1 MASTPDTSF
10 SSTDGCYRASRS
22 KARSGSRLS
31 KLPSPQRSESSAG
44 THEDQERATEGVLD
58 DIQPVYQ
65 AIWDS
70 FCGLA
75 VPENPTYHLD
85 QILYELLYHK
95 LAEHGGLLQY
105 FEDDIRKSWNAAT
118 GKLTLHFMATRVHEL
133 FKEKLGLAIH
143 QELDRIARKPSLLPF
158 RNKITSAGHSRVQK
172 KGTFRAPVFDKSP
185 DGQLI
190 YKSALYPPFIFEI
203 AYSQREKSLQETVDE
218 FFENAPGKICT
229 ILAVEIEYAEAKDRL
244 AEDHHHAASVSLWTT
259 EPTEDGIDIHC
270 LMNAQRFRNR
280 DGSHLPGI
288 VAMPFSSFLPIKERN
303 KLPSTAID
311 AEAEVHLDFADLSE
325 FVRLAEV
332 AQRISDEGI
341 SPSPS
346 VSPAP
351 APSPTR
357 PKKLRW
363 LDHEGNVTREAKMIE
378 PKRRRLQSP
387 SRLPVRPQ
395 TRSAS
400 RPRRS
405 DRLRS
410 MSVNSND
417 IT

>member
-10 SSTDGCYRASRS
+10 SSTDGCYRTSRS

-31 KLPSPQRSESSAG
+31 KLPSPQRSDSSTG
-44 THEDQERATEGVLD
+44 THEDEERATDGVLD
-58 DIQPVYQ
+58 DFQPVYQ

-70 FCGLA
+70 FCGLT
-75 VPENPTYHLD
+75 VPENPTFHLD
-85 QILYELLYHK
+85 QTLYELLYRK
-95 LAEHGGLLQY
+95 LAEHDGLLQY
-105 FEDDIRKSWNAAT
+105 FENDIRKSWNAAT
-118 GKLTLHFMATRVHEL
+118 GKLTLQFMATRVHEL

-143 QELDRIARKPSLLPF
+143 QELDRIARKPSLRPF
-158 RNKITSAGHSRVQK
+158 RKKILSAGHSKVQK
-172 KGTFRAPVFDKSP
+172 KGTLRAPVFDKSP
-185 DGQLI
+185 DGQFI
-190 YKSALYPPFIFEI
+190 YKSALYPPFVFEI
-203 AYSQREKSLQETVDE
+203 AYSQREQSLQATVDE

-229 ILAVEIEYAEAKDRL
+229 VLAVEIEYAEAKDRL

-280 DGSHLPGI
+280 DGSHLSGT
-288 VAMPFSSFLPIKERN
+288 VAMPFSSFLPIKERS
-303 KLPSTAID
+303 KLPPTATD
-311 AEAEVHLDFADLSE
+311 AEVHLNFVDLSE
-325 FVRLAEV
+325 FVRLAEE
-332 AQRISDEGI
+332 AQRISDKGI

-346 VSPAP
+346 VSPA
-351 APSPTR
+351 AEPSPTR
-357 PKKLRW
+357 PTKLRW
-363 LDHEGNVTREAKMIE
+363 LDHQGNVTREAKMIE

-395 TRSAS
+395 TRPAS